1 MEDKKLST
9 GVKVGYFFLSLVP
22 FIAFWVIQLGVTVL
36 FMMPRMLEIMSA
48 LDNDNME
55 TYNKIIA
62 DISPPATIV
71 MHILIVIAFGIWY
84 FFGRNKGDNI
94 PEFKF
99 NGMVLLITFTM
110 ALSMS
115 FMSNTTV
122 LIQERFFPKVVE
134 DYEKLA
140 EMSGIGVNI
149 VTIIAATCLAPI
161 GEELICRGM
170 VLTYARKSLPFWLAN
185 IIQALMFG
193 IMHMNWVQGT
203 YAFIIGLI
211 LGYAVKR
218 YNSIIPSMIM
228 HFFVNSICS
237 IIMALIF
244 NFVPAVMI
252 SIVITS
258 VISIVA
264 VAGSCI
270 LMNKSTA
277 ETR

>member
-9 GVKVGYFFLSLVP
+9 GAKVGYFFLSLVP
-22 FIAFWVIQLGVTVL
+22 FIAFWVIQLGVTIL
-36 FMMPRMLEIMSA
+36 FMLPRMFEIMSA
-48 LDNDNME
+48 FDNNNME
-55 TYNKIIA
+55 AYNKIIA
-62 DISPPATIV
+62 DISPPATIT
-71 MHILIVIAFGIWY
+71 MHILIVISFGIWY

-99 NGMVLLITFTM
+99 NGMVLLVTFTM

-258 VISIVA
+258 IISIIA

-270 LMNKSTA
+270 LMNKSTT

>member
-9 GVKVGYFFLSLVP
+9 GAKVGYFFLSLVP

-36 FMMPRMLEIMSA
+36 FMIPRMVELMSA
-48 LDNDNME
+48 LNNDDME
-55 TYNKIIA
+55 AYNKIIA

-71 MHILIVIAFGIWY
+71 MHILIVIAFSIWY
-84 FFGRNKGDNI
+84 FFGRNKSENI
-94 PEFKF
+94 PKFKF
-99 NGMVLLITFTM
+99 NGMVLLVTFTM

-134 DYEKLA
+134 EYERLA
-140 EMSGIGVNI
+140 EMSGLGVNI
-149 VTIIAATCLAPI
+149 ITIIAATCLAPI

-237 IIMALIF
+237 VIMALIF
-244 NFVPAVMI
+244 NFVPAAIVT
-252 SIVITS
+252 IVITS
-258 VISIVA
+258 VISVIA
-264 VAGSCI
+264 VSGSCI
-270 LMNKSTA
+270 LINKNTT